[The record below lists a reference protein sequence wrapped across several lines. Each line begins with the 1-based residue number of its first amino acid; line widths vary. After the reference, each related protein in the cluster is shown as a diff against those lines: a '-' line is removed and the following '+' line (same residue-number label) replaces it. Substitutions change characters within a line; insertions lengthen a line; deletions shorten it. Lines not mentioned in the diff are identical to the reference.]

1 MPVVTMPKLSD
12 TMLEGT
18 LVKWR
23 KKKGDKVDV
32 GDILAEVETDKA
44 TMEMEAF
51 DDGTITEIYVD
62 EGAIIKVGDRIALI
76 LGAGE
81 TAESAQKK
89 LEAAPA
95 EKAKADANAHKPVD
109 HPVKAPAPRL
119 HGPLGSAA
127 KSASAKT
134 SGRVKASPLA
144 RKIAAARGVDLTVIS
159 GTGPAG
165 RIVKRDVEN
174 APAGGT
180 RGVAACSAAPTIRA
194 ARGIAGEEKTI
205 ALTGMRKT
213 IAERLLA
220 SKTQIPHFYLSVAMD
235 GGPLMALRAE
245 LNVMAEKEGGQK
257 LTVNDFILL
266 AAARAAAAV
275 PKINAAYDGD
285 VIIEYADVNLAVA
298 VAVDD
303 GLITPVIRKANTL
316 SLREISAA
324 MKELAA
330 KARGKKLKPEEYQGG
345 TITLSSLGGF
355 GIDDFMPIINPP
367 QAFILGVGAITK
379 QPVIDEHEQVVAGHR
394 LVISASGDHRVIDGA
409 VAADYMNTLRRLVEK
424 PALLLL

>member
-1 MPVVTMPKLSD
+1 MPLVTMPKLSD
-12 TMLEGT
+12 TMVEGT
-18 LVKWR
+18 LVKWV
-23 KKKGDKVDV
+23 KAKGDNVEV

-51 DDGTITEIYVD
+51 DEGKLAELYVE
-62 EGAIIKVGDRIALI
+62 EGGIIKVGDKIALI
-76 LGAGE
+76 LADGE
-81 TAESAQKK
+81 TAD
-89 LEAAPA
+89 AAPA
-95 EKAKADANAHKPVD
+95 AKSTPAAEKPKTPAPAAKTPV
-109 HPVKAPAPRL
+109 APAPR
-119 HGPLGSAA
+119 AA
-127 KSASAKT
+127 APAAT
-134 SGRVKASPLA
+134 GRTKASPLA
-144 RKIAAARGVDLTVIS
+144 RKIAATRGVNLSAIT

-174 APAGGT
+174 APAGGGGGGAVST
-180 RGVAACSAAPTIRA
+180 TPAIRA
-194 ARGIAGEEKTI
+194 AHGIAGEEKII

-235 GGPLMALRAE
+235 GGPLMALRKE
-245 LNVMAEKEGGQK
+245 LNAMVEKDGGQK

-285 VIIEYADVNLAVA
+285 AIVEYADVNLAVA
-298 VAVDD
+298 VAVED
-303 GLITPVIRKANTL
+303 GLITPVIKKANTL
-316 SLREISAA
+316 TLREISAQ
-324 MKELAA
+324 MKELAT

-345 TITLSSLGGF
+345 TLTLSSLGGF
-355 GIDDFMPIINPP
+355 GIDDFLPIINPP

-379 QPVIDEHEQVVAGHR
+379 CPVVDEHDHVVVGHR

-409 VAADYMNTLRRLVEK
+409 VAAEYMNTLRHFLEK